1 MAIQIDVSSFWK
13 DEGENQGEEEQ
24 DEEKGMGE
32 IIILKI
38 GGSPHPYFQCPRL
51 RARWERDWW
60 CI

>member
-38 GGSPHPYFQCPRL
+38 GGSPLWGHKSQ
-51 RARWERDWW
+51 RWLSD
-60 CI
+60 